1 MAWHW
6 PGDKPLSEPVMVSLQ
21 THICVTRSQCVNS
34 IHHISGRMLLQLCHL
49 TEWRLNKMATIF
61 PKMCW
66 NAFGWMKIF
75 YFLLKFKRIQLKI
88 NLHLVQ
94 LMAWWHPGDKPWH
107 EPLFID
113 DANNFHSTNT
123 FDNVVCK
130 IIAILSWPQRVEL
143 QHRQF
148 SCSCNRTTIDLKTNT
163 IGTELTKQHTFGF
176 PSGIRQKFFSWYYK
190 VSLHESI

>member
-1 MAWHW
+1 MAWRW

-34 IHHISGRMLLQLCHL
+34 IHHISG
-49 TEWRLNKMATIF
+49 
-61 PKMCW
+61 W

-75 YFLLKFKRIQLKI
+75 YFLLKFKRIQLKR

-176 PSGIRQKFFSWYYK
+176 PSGIRQKKLSWYYK